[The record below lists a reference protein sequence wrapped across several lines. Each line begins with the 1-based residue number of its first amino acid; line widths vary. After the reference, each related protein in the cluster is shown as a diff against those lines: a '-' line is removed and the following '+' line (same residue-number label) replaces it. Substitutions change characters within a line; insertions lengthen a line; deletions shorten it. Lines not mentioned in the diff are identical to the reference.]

1 MLHDDRLPDAADL
14 VVAESQL
21 TAVRVGAM
29 GSRRRRGVD
38 AAVLYLRVLGRLRAE
53 VLEACAARLDVAAL
67 EAGTPEVVIIF
78 TNYD

>member
-1 MLHDDRLPDAADL
+1 
-14 VVAESQL
+14 
-21 TAVRVGAM
+21 M
-29 GSRRRRGVD
+29 GSRRRRGID

-67 EAGTPEVVIIF
+67 EAGTPEVLIIF